1 MAEEIFG
8 GATVSNQPSL
18 TLLSMK
24 SDKCGNRL
32 LEFMYILLDFI
43 IDLLLNFLNV
53 SKMCH
58 FNFVASLLEQIKKLT
73 IRVSK
78 RDISNFNVLLEQDFG
93 ETVHLVLDLFREVVF
108 KLIVFHLIPPAVK
121 LPLCPHFISYCHL
134 HCEVSSCLKLH
145 VPKLKVEL
153 S

>member
-43 IDLLLNFLNV
+43 IDLLLNFQNV

-78 RDISNFNVLLEQDFG
+78 RDISNFDVLLE
-93 ETVHLVLDLFREVVF
+93 
-108 KLIVFHLIPPAVK
+108 
-121 LPLCPHFISYCHL
+121 
-134 HCEVSSCLKLH
+134 
-145 VPKLKVEL
+145 
-153 S
+153 